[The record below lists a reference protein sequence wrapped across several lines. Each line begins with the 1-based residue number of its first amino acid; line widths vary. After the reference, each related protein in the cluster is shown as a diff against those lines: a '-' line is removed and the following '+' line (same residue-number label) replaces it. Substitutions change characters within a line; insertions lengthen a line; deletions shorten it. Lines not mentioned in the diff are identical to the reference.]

1 MAIDYSDPQW
11 TAFQAR
17 FGGLLEGLRS
27 DQIENAFRMYRSV
40 VASGVGGAGVDVENY
55 LKGLPKV
62 GAEGSVERLL
72 NINQPPAPVEQ
83 PVVQPP
89 PPAPVVQPPPAP
101 VVPGT
106 VTGAPG
112 SVVDTTSLLTEGVM
126 DRALEAKRTLRMDR
140 GSTTGEVMTAARG
153 RLGQPN
159 PFDLD
164 YMQSRFDI
172 EAIPLQTANRQLAE
186 STTASAIAAGQ
197 FAGGRHGV
205 ALGENLAHRS
215 LYC

>member
-40 VASGVGGAGVDVENY
+40 VASGVGGADVDVENY

-101 VVPGT
+101 VVQPPPAPVVQPPPAPVVQPPPAPVVPGT
-106 VTGAPG
+106 
-112 SVVDTTSLLTEGVM
+112 
-126 DRALEAKRTLRMDR
+126 
-140 GSTTGEVMTAARG
+140 
-153 RLGQPN
+153 
-159 PFDLD
+159 
-164 YMQSRFDI
+164 
-172 EAIPLQTANRQLAE
+172 
-186 STTASAIAAGQ
+186 
-197 FAGGRHGV
+197 
-205 ALGENLAHRS
+205 
-215 LYC
+215 